1 MLSDC
6 DLGSKILAVYSLPNF
21 RVSILKYSEKHLVI
35 LINEAHQALE
45 GDKLDN
51 LN

>member
-21 RVSILKYSEKHLVI
+21 RVSILKCFVKHQVI
-35 LINEAHQALE
+35 LINEALQALV
-45 GDKLDN
+45 GDKLGS